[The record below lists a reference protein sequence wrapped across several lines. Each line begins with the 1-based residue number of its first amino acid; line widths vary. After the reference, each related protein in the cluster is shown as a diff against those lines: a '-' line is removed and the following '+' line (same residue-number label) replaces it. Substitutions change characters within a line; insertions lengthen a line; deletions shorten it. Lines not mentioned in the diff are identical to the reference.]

1 MQPTCDVRLDAA
13 LIGETTKF
21 LDRDDK
27 LPMAWDS
34 WCLTLGEAFDIDDSY
49 VNQTLTEHG
58 VRALAKETHVSQG
71 VNRNDSVMD

>member
-1 MQPTCDVRLDAA
+1 MQSVCEVRLAAA
-13 LIGETTKF
+13 LIGETTRF
-21 LDRDDK
+21 LDRDGK
-27 LPMAWDS
+27 LPMEWDS
-34 WCLTLGEAFDIDDSY
+34 WCLTLGEAFGIDAPY